1 MEISPSSLPFSTAE
15 GAEGTPSAPAPDAQ
29 ARAAQAA
36 LSVLAQKSTLET
48 KPSEFALTKTL
59 IATLQTAAATQG
71 GLAGLLTDLVQAQTV
86 KDVPAQVRAAITAVL
101 VVSAP
106 IRHATTDAEITALL
120 VKHETPPPSAPPTR
134 PGLLAPQSLAT
145 TPHAPIVPAIKSAL
159 HTLQH
164 ALQAWSPEPAA
175 PQTAAPAP
183 QTPAPAAPTATA
195 LPQPTAQAGTQR
207 NASQPLPPAIP
218 PAPQSAPTVQP
229 LPAQA
234 QLTSAPQT
242 VTVTPPLVPAPPP
255 PLTAAPAPVTA
266 ATPLAPPQ
274 PGIPIAGSGNDIAS
288 AMVSL
293 IIMQQLPKLSGAT
306 TAPPRLTHKEAPVH
320 APAEIP
326 PLVPAVPGSAYRNAQ
341 LNPRL
346 PTLAKWPPGAD
357 AGFVARILAQRT
369 VTALAQLQLLEVS
382 AQLQRPDER
391 PAANA
396 PEPRWTF
403 ELPITTP
410 QGHATARFEISR
422 DTYKAKSGAQAVV
435 WRAGFST
442 SIEPLGPVHA
452 QIALMGRNAW
462 VSLWAEREATMKTLE
477 AQQQQL
483 QQTFTAENVT
493 AEVICCL
500 GVPVPR
506 HAASGSLVE
515 CAV

>member
-1 MEISPSSLPFSTAE
+1 MEISPSSLPFGTAE
-15 GAEGTPSAPAPDAQ
+15 RTPSAPAPDAQ
-29 ARAAQAA
+29 ARAVQAA
-36 LSVLAQKSTLET
+36 LSLLAQNSTLVT

-86 KDVPAQVRAAITAVL
+86 KDVPAQVRAAIAAAL
-101 VVSAP
+101 AVSAP
-106 IRHATTDAEITALL
+106 IRHAVTDAEITALL
-120 VKHETPPPSAPPTR
+120 IKLETPPPPAPPAR
-134 PGLLAPQSLAT
+134 PGLPAPQSTAAA
-145 TPHAPIVPAIKSAL
+145 PQAPIVPAIKIAL

-164 ALQAWSPEPAA
+164 ALQTWNPEPAA
-175 PQTAAPAP
+175 PQIATPAS
-183 QTPAPAAPTATA
+183 QTPAPATPPASA
-195 LPQPTAQAGTQR
+195 LPQPATQEGTQR
-207 NASQPLPPAIP
+207 NAPQSLPPAFPPALQSAPPTPPILAQTQTATAPQTTTPPSAPAPSQPLA
-218 PAPQSAPTVQP
+218 T
-229 LPAQA
+229 
-234 QLTSAPQT
+234 
-242 VTVTPPLVPAPPP
+242 
-255 PLTAAPAPVTA
+255 APAPLTL
-266 ATPLAPPQ
+266 ATPPAALPS
-274 PGIPIAGSGNDIAS
+274 GVPIAGSGNDIAG

-293 IIMQQLPKLSGAT
+293 IIMQQPPKLPFAT
-306 TAPPRLTHKEAPVH
+306 ATPPRLTHKEAQVQ

-326 PLVPAVPGSAYRNAQ
+326 AIAPAVPGSAYRNAQ

-346 PTLAKWPPGAD
+346 PTLTKWPPGAD

-369 VTALAQLQLLEVS
+369 ATALAQLQLLEVS
-382 AQLQRPDER
+382 AGLQRPDER
-391 PAANA
+391 PAANT
-396 PEPRWTF
+396 PEPRWAF
-403 ELPITTP
+403 ELPFTTP
-410 QGHATARFEISR
+410 QGNATARFEISR

-442 SIEPLGPVHA
+442 SVEPLGPVHA
-452 QIALMGRNAW
+452 QIALLGRNAW
-462 VSLWAEREATMKTLE
+462 VSLWAEREATMKTLQ